1 MKKVDVYFDFLCPYC
16 KKGILDLVSIM
27 TKSGNLHVNWI
38 PCEAHPRPEVSRQYT
53 DLCSEAYYSTVE
65 NGGNGTEFVLKAYD
79 AGLGEGKRIDDP
91 ALLTDIAARC
101 GADPEK
107 VSNDLKTRRFNARIL
122 ENNDI
127 AWEDLGYLA
136 VPDYRAGDRELR
148 SMPGC
153 MISAEELGSFL
164 KDI

>member
-1 MKKVDVYFDFLCPYC
+1 MCSNPYC

-27 TKSGNLHVNWI
+27 TKSGDLQVNWI
-38 PCEAHPRPEVSRQYT
+38 PCEAHPRPEISRQYT

-65 NGGNGTEFVLKAYD
+65 NGGNGTEFVLKVYE

-91 ALLTDIAARC
+91 VLLTDLAALC
-101 GADPEK
+101 GADAEK
-107 VSNDLKTRRFNARIL
+107 VSVDLKTRRFNAQIL
-122 ENNDI
+122 KNNDT

-136 VPDYRAGDRELR
+136 VPDYRAGDRELK

-153 MISAEELGSFL
+153 MISEEELRSFL
-164 KDI
+164 KEI

>member
-27 TKSGNLHVNWI
+27 TDSGDLQANWI
-38 PCEAHPRPEVSRQYT
+38 PCEAHPCPEISRQYT

-65 NGGNGTEFVLKAYD
+65 NGGNGTEFVLKVYE

-91 ALLTDIAARC
+91 ALLTDLAALC
-101 GADPEK
+101 GADAEK
-107 VSNDLKTRRFNARIL
+107 VSVDLKTRRFNAQIL
-122 ENNDI
+122 KNNDT

-136 VPDYRAGDRELR
+136 VPDYRAGDRELK

-153 MISAEELGSFL
+153 MISEEELRSFL
-164 KDI
+164 KEI

>member
-27 TKSGNLHVNWI
+27 TKSGDLQVNWI
-38 PCEAHPRPEVSRQYT
+38 PCEAHPRPEISRQYT

-65 NGGNGTEFVLKAYD
+65 NGGNGTEFVLKVY
-79 AGLGEGKRIDDP
+79 EGKRIDDP
-91 ALLTDIAARC
+91 ALLTDLAALC
-101 GADPEK
+101 GADAEK
-107 VSNDLKTRRFNARIL
+107 VSGDLKTRRFNAQIL
-122 ENNDI
+122 KNNDT

-136 VPDYRAGDRELR
+136 VPDYRAGDRELK

-153 MISAEELGSFL
+153 MISEEELRSFL
-164 KDI
+164 KEI